1 MKTDTQMDD
10 VEEEREA
17 PVPRKRERLSDS
29 TSPCSLFRGLY
40 TQLRWMHREDLLLH
54 QSMLTQQGARDDKV
68 LETTGARRTGT
79 GVPRFQA
86 GQTAA
91 QRFLAK
97 KTHQTP
103 GTVDVAPM
111 AGVQPETQ
119 GEAEEGEPPYKA
131 ASSADI
137 VMVIDGETFCVP
149 EEDVP
154 KVYYE
159 EDDGQVLPHRA
170 STRRY
175 AERTPIDERFGSV

>member
-54 QSMLTQQGARDDKV
+54 QSMPTQQGARDDKV

-91 QRFLAK
+91 QRFQAK
-97 KTHQTP
+97 KNTPNAWDSRCRTH
-103 GTVDVAPM
+103 GW
-111 AGVQPETQ
+111 
-119 GEAEEGEPPYKA
+119 
-131 ASSADI
+131 
-137 VMVIDGETFCVP
+137 
-149 EEDVP
+149 
-154 KVYYE
+154 
-159 EDDGQVLPHRA
+159 
-170 STRRY
+170 STARNTGRS
-175 AERTPIDERFGSV
+175 RGR